1 MRDNQSELC
10 PKCRMPVTTM
20 GSGTSPGTITQW
32 LFICRCHAPEMDL
45 PEQSLR
51 ICKSCGKAISEG
63 RKGTFTQFIFRAEVC
78 SCDRPEAPEDLIES
92 MEARTLENNTGEI
105 QDLSE
110 EAELPVEEAIFPLE
124 RYKPLK
130 ELGSGAAGK
139 VYLAR
144 DRLLGK
150 EVAVKTL
157 HQLTGEDL
165 IAFQDEAR
173 ATSLLHHDGIVKII
187 DFGVIQSGTPYMVLE
202 YIPGLSLLE
211 HLERHKTLPWQVAVD
226 IFIRVVQSLDYAH
239 SEGILHRDV
248 KPSNIIIYT
257 NELGGT
263 EVKLIDFGVAQVEAR
278 AEKELEIQGRTIVGT
293 PHYMSPDQAQG
304 YTFTSQSDMYSV
316 GCVMHECL
324 TGSPPFSAETP
335 LELLRLHAEE
345 KIPDIEA
352 LSPDGE
358 RQEIPGDLE
367 RIIRRCLE
375 KEPEDRYPS
384 MQSLLADLNKLKME
398 ALGKT
403 AGEEEAETDTS
414 PQKNKLP
421 LYLVLGVLALAVV
434 SFPIY
439 NTLNSLEDV
448 PTELKKKKAEPAKEL
463 QIGAEMEQFRSG
475 PMLRKEGTLL
485 MSQMGVVTP
494 EDLKDIDF
502 SRVEVLEFDFC
513 EIKSPEVMRIF
524 GSVPNLGRLI
534 MPGGKGLSDEAL
546 STFITAYDGVKN
558 RNKKLYSMD
567 LSGSDI
573 QPGSMKYFRN
583 TKTLRNLILDNTEL
597 NDEDMGYL
605 ANISL
610 NSITLENTPITG
622 AGLKKLAGIKSL
634 NYLHLDRNS
643 YLDSAAIK
651 TFKKKRP
658 DCIVRTWGQLRG
670 RRTGGLP
677 PGALTPP

>member
-1 MRDNQSELC
+1 MQ
-10 PKCRMPVTTM
+10 
-20 GSGTSPGTITQW
+20 
-32 LFICRCHAPEMDL
+32 
-45 PEQSLR
+45 
-51 ICKSCGKAISEG
+51 
-63 RKGTFTQFIFRAEVC
+63 
-78 SCDRPEAPEDLIES
+78 
-92 MEARTLENNTGEI
+92 
-105 QDLSE
+105 
-110 EAELPVEEAIFPLE
+110 
-124 RYKPLK
+124 
-130 ELGSGAAGK
+130 
-139 VYLAR
+139 
-144 DRLLGK
+144 
-150 EVAVKTL
+150 
-157 HQLTGEDL
+157 
-165 IAFQDEAR
+165 
-173 ATSLLHHDGIVKII
+173 
-187 DFGVIQSGTPYMVLE
+187 
-202 YIPGLSLLE
+202 LSL
-211 HLERHKTLPWQVAVD
+211 
-226 IFIRVVQSLDYAH
+226 
-239 SEGILHRDV
+239 G
-248 KPSNIIIYT
+248 
-257 NELGGT
+257 
-263 EVKLIDFGVAQVEAR
+263 
-278 AEKELEIQGRTIVGT
+278 
-293 PHYMSPDQAQG
+293 
-304 YTFTSQSDMYSV
+304 
-316 GCVMHECL
+316 
-324 TGSPPFSAETP
+324 
-335 LELLRLHAEE
+335 
-345 KIPDIEA
+345 
-352 LSPDGE
+352 
-358 RQEIPGDLE
+358 
-367 RIIRRCLE
+367 
-375 KEPEDRYPS
+375 
-384 MQSLLADLNKLKME
+384 
-398 ALGKT
+398 
-403 AGEEEAETDTS
+403 
-414 PQKNKLP
+414 
-421 LYLVLGVLALAVV
+421 
-434 SFPIY
+434 
-439 NTLNSLEDV
+439 
-448 PTELKKKKAEPAKEL
+448 KKKKAEPAKEL